1 VAGALVT
8 FGLLFVIPL
17 YLQLVRGHG
26 TLGTGLRLLPPLA
39 GLLAGLLAG
48 ARRGSGWRP
57 VPATAAPSPPACP

>member
-26 TLGTGLRLLPPLA
+26 ALGTGLRLLP
-39 GLLAGLLAG
+39 LLAGLVAG
-48 ARRGSGWRP
+48 APAGSGWRP